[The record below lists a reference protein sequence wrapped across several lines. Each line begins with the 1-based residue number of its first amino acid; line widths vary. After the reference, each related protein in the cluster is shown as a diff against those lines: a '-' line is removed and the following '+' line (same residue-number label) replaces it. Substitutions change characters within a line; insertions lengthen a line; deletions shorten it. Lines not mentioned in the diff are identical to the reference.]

1 MSSFNS
7 FRLYPREIR
16 TFFIPTMTSSSVAC
30 ASALRSCSLVLHEQ
44 SFQHKQFDSYAR
56 YAVDLLR
63 TAFAK
68 NS

>member
-1 MSSFNS
+1 
-7 FRLYPREIR
+7 
-16 TFFIPTMTSSSVAC
+16 MTSSSVAC

-44 SFQHKQFDSYAR
+44 SFSTQAVWFYAR
-56 YAVDLLR
+56 YAVDLPR